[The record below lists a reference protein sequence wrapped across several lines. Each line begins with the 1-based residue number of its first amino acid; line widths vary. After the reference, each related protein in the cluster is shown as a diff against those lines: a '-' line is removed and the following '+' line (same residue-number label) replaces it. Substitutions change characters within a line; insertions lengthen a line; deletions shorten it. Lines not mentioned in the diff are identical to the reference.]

1 VLLFVLLWTPTALA
15 SPAAKLFEE
24 GIGAARVGDYDLAAE
39 RFEGARAAGN
49 ESPVLLYNLAV
60 AYFQSGRFA
69 AAEATFRELSGYAEW
84 AALAAYNQG
93 LALRA
98 MGREEAALERFQR
111 AADLAVEPR
120 LRALVDAALPAP
132 AAAPEPE
139 RTPWF
144 GVVSLAAGYD
154 DNVALSGTLA
164 AEDGGEGDV
173 FLETLVAASR
183 PLRPG
188 TADARDELNVTALY
202 RAHPEL
208 DSFDFGAL
216 AVSFDRRA
224 AAGPWRWLGGVSGA
238 VNSAGSDYFAS
249 VLSARLELQR
259 PGLAPGWRAEQ
270 TLSVLAGGSAFDY
283 LSGWR
288 YRLQLD
294 RVRDGTQSSLRF
306 GYRLEINGRDDLAL
320 GEEFFSFSPL
330 RHRFFVRLNWRAHP
344 AWRLQG
350 GLEWEINAYA
360 DDNRFFDGAG
370 QLITEAR
377 DQRLLNGFLRLIRP
391 LDDRWRV
398 WSEVQINDSDSE
410 LRRYDYR
417 SQRLLLGVERLF

>member
-1 VLLFVLLWTPTALA
+1 MLFFVWLWTPTALA
-15 SPAAKLFEE
+15 SPAAELFEE
-24 GIGAARVGDYDLAAE
+24 GVGAAQIGDYDLAAE
-39 RFEGARAAGN
+39 RFERARAAGN

-60 AYFQSGRFA
+60 AYFQSGRFP
-69 AAEATFRELSGYAEW
+69 AAEAAFDALCEYHEW

-98 MGREEAALERFQR
+98 MGREEAARARFQR

-120 LRALVDAALPAP
+120 LRALVDAALLAP
-132 AAAPEPE
+132 TRAPEPE
-139 RTPWF
+139 RAPWL
-144 GVVSLAAGYD
+144 GVASLGAGYD
-154 DNVALSGTLA
+154 DNVALSGTLV
-164 AEDGGEGDV
+164 AEDGGEGDA
-173 FLETLVAASR
+173 FLETLLAASR
-183 PLRPG
+183 PIRPA
-188 TADARDELNVTALY
+188 TAGARDELNVTALY

-216 AVSFDRRA
+216 AVGLDRRA
-224 AAGPWRWLGGVSGA
+224 AAGAWRWLGGVSAA
-238 VNSAGSDYFAS
+238 VNSAGGDYFAS
-249 VLSARLELQR
+249 VLNARLELQR
-259 PGLAPGWRAEQ
+259 PGLAPGWRVEQ
-270 TLSVLAGGSAFDY
+270 TLSVLAGGSEFDY

-294 RVRDGTQSSLRF
+294 RVRDGTRSSLRF
-306 GYRLEINGRDDLAL
+306 GYRLEINDRDDLAL

-330 RHRFFVRLNWRAHP
+330 RHRVFVRLNWRAHA

-350 GLEWEINAYA
+350 GLEWEINEYA
-360 DDNRFFDGAG
+360 DDNRFFDGDG
-370 QLITEAR
+370 QLIADAR

-398 WSEVQINDSDSE
+398 WSEVHINDSDSE

-417 SQRLLLGVERLF
+417 SQRLLLGIERLF